1 MTVSC
6 IFYNLQQSDSHGFFI
21 FLFPA
26 NPRVVFAVIGVVV
39 GLLLLLF
46 VIGTTAYFIKHRTIL
61 PLPAEPTSSGFEN
74 AMYCK
79 DEDNVNITEI

>member
-1 MTVSC
+1 MV
-6 IFYNLQQSDSHGFFI
+6 FFI